1 MTLTEK
7 MAKLDKAVALLRHV
21 VRHNGAAISAKADIN
36 EVAAH
41 FLDCDPERVK
51 LLWLDIGTI
60 DAVKKYLKAA
70 QSIKL
75 GTTAVMTGIRPLNFP
90 DMTTEQLLE
99 YGINDERLTSQE
111 LSWAVIKVTKKGA
124 EILTYGGS
132 FYQPYKTDVTLE
144 QIASLPEVAL
154 LEDPTAYG
162 LEEGGN
168 YYLLEGLALEIGE
181 RYRFLYG
188 DRQLVVTMEAS
199 DTYDAF
205 GHGSVTGLGVDAIVK
220 DGVAFLK
227 ATYSDGTEAA
237 ATTSITVEHYLYA
250 AVQTGETEILRQAL
264 EAVDAAWMAET
275 FEADV
280 QAMNAVYTEGGVDY
294 IQIPCDL
301 PGDLSQLISISIE
314 RTKLEDDSEAA
325 PLQYSLTDKSC
336 DASNEGMVELP
347 HGMWLIY
354 DNSTLESAP
363 QALLIPKD
371 LAEGTETGYR
381 FDKVRITYNSLAS
394 GLARLRLVGDS
405 FGNEYIISTQE
416 DLSGGTWRE

>member
-1 MTLTEK
+1 MSLTTK
-7 MAKLDKAVALLRHV
+7 LAKFEEAVALLRHV

-41 FLDCDPERVK
+41 VLDVNPDRVK
-51 LLWLDIGTI
+51 TLWTDIGTI
-60 DAVKKYLKAA
+60 DGIKKYLKLT
-70 QSIKL
+70 KNMKR
-75 GTTAVMTGIRPLNFP
+75 GTMELLRWANPMKFP
-90 DMTTEQLLE
+90 EMTTEELLE
-99 YGINDERLTSQE
+99 YGINDERLTAQE

-124 EILTYGGS
+124 ELLTYGGN
-132 FYQPYKTDVTLE
+132 FYQAYMKKNNAEEVCPS
-144 QIASLPEVAL
+144 IEVAL
-154 LEDPTAYG
+154 VEDPSAYG
-162 LEEGGN
+162 LEAGGN
-168 YYLLEGLALEIGE
+168 YYMLEGVTLAVGEQYIIDLDSLTHHVKMKASESYAAYGSNSYTNRILEAMVIDGNTFI
-181 RYRFLYG
+181 RI
-188 DRQLVVTMEAS
+188 
-199 DTYDAF
+199 TY
-205 GHGSVTGLGVDAIVK
+205 K
-220 DGVAFLK
+220 DE
-227 ATYSDGTEAA
+227 TAA
-237 ATTSITVEHYLYA
+237 ADTLTINVGREYTTF
-250 AVQTGETEILRQAL
+250 VQSGETELLKQVL

-280 QAMNAVYTEGGVDY
+280 HAMNAVYTEGGVDY

-336 DASNEGMVELP
+336 DTSNEGMVELP

-354 DNSTLESAP
+354 DNSNLESAP

-371 LAEGTETGYR
+371 LAQGKETGYR
-381 FDKVRITYNSLAS
+381 FDKLIITYNSLAS

-405 FGNEYIISTQE
+405 FGDEYIISTQE

>member
-1 MTLTEK
+1 MSLADK
-7 MAKLDKAVALLRHV
+7 MAKFDEAVAGLRHV

-41 FLDCDPERVK
+41 VLDVNPDRVK
-51 LLWLDIGTI
+51 TLWTDIGTI
-60 DAVKKYLKAA
+60 DGIKKYLKLA
-70 QSIKL
+70 KNMKR
-75 GTTAVMTGIRPLNFP
+75 GTVELLRWANPMKFP
-90 DMTTEQLLE
+90 EMTTEELLE
-99 YGINDERLTSQE
+99 YGINDERLTAQE

-124 EILTYGGS
+124 ELLTYGGN
-132 FYQPYKTDVTLE
+132 FYQAYLKQKYYGEIFPYTEISK
-144 QIASLPEVAL
+144 VA
-154 LEDPTAYG
+154 DPTAYG
-162 LEEGGN
+162 LEAGD
-168 YYLLEGLALEIGE
+168 YYLLEGAACEIGQH
-181 RYRFLYG
+181 YRVTFGTTILSIYVQASGMHDAYG
-188 DRQLVVTMEAS
+188 SAKNGNT
-199 DTYDAF
+199 
-205 GHGSVTGLGVDAIVK
+205 TGAIVVMNGQTFIQITYA
-220 DGVAFLK
+220 DGSEAPASASIKMEIELETFEQSGDTELLK
-227 ATYSDGTEAA
+227 Q
-237 ATTSITVEHYLYA
+237 V
-250 AVQTGETEILRQAL
+250 L

-294 IQIPCDL
+294 IQIPCNL

-336 DASNEGMVELP
+336 DTSNEGMVELP

-371 LAEGTETGYR
+371 LAQGKGTGYR
-381 FDKVRITYNSLAS
+381 FDKLIITYNSLAS

-405 FGNEYIISTQE
+405 FGDEYIISTQE